1 MAGGFSPVD
10 EARCE
15 HYAAF
20 ASHLGRKEF
29 DYIYWGLFIFVI
41 LMLFLSSWQ
50 YSGDFDA
57 VQNFEIGSREY
68 RKKMKKCLAICSV
81 YSAVSVVAIVMEVYA
96 LMALQFCDGEDLMS
110 LYWSTWTVLQVG
122 ALIAIFGILLS
133 VFNGL
138 RGNKNPPWALAL
150 GTPVL
155 VVAGI
160 GHAVHGAMRKRV
172 QKVRTSR
179 SMSRSRD
186 RRSRGRG
193 MSVGSSNAGMLQV
206 HHHQSC
212 STSRGRSMSEG
223 MSLSREA
230 TIRVDDSEREDSGEY
245 KAKLVGY
252 TPEGSPIIQFYE
264 EPPTFRISA
273 ERGSVLGRS
282 ENGQV
287 IVAFRKNMTI
297 LTEGFSSGGGGGGGY
312 YDGGVASSWREKSKS
327 RSNSLVP
334 PTPLTPLT
342 PASNANSTSFLLPPA
357 SPAPPSTPRPAVVRI
372 ATPDDDLPLPPV

>member
-29 DYIYWGLFIFVI
+29 DYIYWGLFIFVMM
-41 LMLFLSSWQ
+41 MLFLSSWQ
-50 YSGDFDA
+50 YSGDFDT

-68 RKKMKKCLAICSV
+68 RKKMKKCLLICSI

-186 RRSRGRG
+186 RGRG

-206 HHHQSC
+206 HHQSSC
-212 STSRGRSMSEG
+212 STSRGRSMSQG
-223 MSLSREA
+223 MTLSREA
-230 TIRVDDSEREDSGEY
+230 TIRVDDSEREDSDEY

-264 EPPTFRISA
+264 EPPTFRLS

-282 ENGQV
+282 DNGQV

-297 LTEGFSSGGGGGGGY
+297 LTEGFSGGGGGY
-312 YDGGVASSWREKSKS
+312 YDGASSWREKSKS

-334 PTPLTPLT
+334 PSPGTPLTPLT
-342 PASNANSTSFLLPPA
+342 PASNANSNSLLLPLA